1 MTHAGE
7 DYIHGGIKIFV
18 GTSVFRDL
26 PSGFQYPETAEYHS
40 YSQHYQSGTEDYTVC
55 RRIALCRHHTQMGL
69 KCLGVP
75 VPLRAGEMDSYL
87 LVKRVEEILL
97 KLCSQRGEQ
106 LIYVYAAV
114 TVEWRLG
121 YPFVACA
128 HDIEKE
134 AAEHTVL
141 ECLDEVD
148 KLLGCAC
155 HHQGEAR
162 GLYLDGFLVGLEAL
176 ADLFVMENHTDF
188 GGMLSKIGL
197 EGFGKCVNLCYVQY
211 VAMSGGA

>member
-7 DYIHGGIKIFV
+7 DYIHGGVEIFV
-18 GTSVFRDL
+18 RTGVFRNL
-26 PSGFQYPETAEYHS
+26 PSGFQYTEAAEYHS
-40 YSQHYQSGTEDYTVC
+40 NPQYYQSGTEDYTVC
-55 RRIALCRHHTQMGL
+55 RRIALCRYHTQMGL

-75 VPLRAGEMDSYL
+75 VPLLACEMDHYL
-87 LVKRVEEILL
+87 LVKGVEEILL
-97 KLCSQRGEQ
+97 KLCCQWGEQ
-106 LIYVYAAV
+106 LVYVYAAV

-134 AAEHTVL
+134 AAEHSVL
-141 ECLDEVD
+141 ERLDEVD

-155 HHQGEAR
+155 HHQGKAR
-162 GLYLDGFLVGLEAL
+162 GLYLDGLLVGLEAL
-176 ADLFVMENHTDF
+176 PDLFVMEDHADL
-188 GGMLSKIGL
+188 GGMLSIIGL
-197 EGFGKCVNLCYVQY
+197 EGFGKGVYLCYVQY